1 MVIGIVI
8 PACPPMVGA
17 GGNPERPDEARI
29 KKKMWKISNE
39 FERMNSTFRKD
50 AKI

>member
-17 GGNPERPDEARI
+17 GGNPELLGEARI
-29 KKKMWKISNE
+29 KKLL
-39 FERMNSTFRKD
+39 FL
-50 AKI
+50 